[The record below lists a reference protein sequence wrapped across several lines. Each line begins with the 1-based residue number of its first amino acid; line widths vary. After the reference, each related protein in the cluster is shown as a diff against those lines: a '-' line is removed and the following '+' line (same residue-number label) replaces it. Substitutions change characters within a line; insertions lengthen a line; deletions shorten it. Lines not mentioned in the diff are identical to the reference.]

1 MSCHIVHINSFLD
14 RERVMTQRAADV
26 IVVPMLNGFACE
38 IRGIDATAPMEDA
51 AFARIEQA
59 FDRFG
64 VLFLRQQNVTPLEQV
79 AFSRRFGEVEVNFNS
94 DRFGLAD
101 VPEIFAIGNATR
113 DGEAIALK
121 GVGQT
126 WHSDM
131 CYAANPPRATMLFA
145 VEVPQLHGL
154 PLGDTCFANAAA
166 AWDALPEAMQ
176 NYVDGRQAT
185 FDFRGRQRARP
196 VPPETVAQYPPV
208 QHPMVRRHPRTGR
221 KSLYVMRDDCTAI
234 EGCTERES
242 KRLINALAEHIL
254 RPEFTYRHR
263 WQAGDLLLWD
273 NCTVQHRAL
282 NDYEAP
288 ERRLMH
294 RSTIA
299 G

>member
-1 MSCHIVHINSFLD
+1 MAASSSIGRLKNSAQPRSLPVVRIYVSEFLSMSCHIVHINSFLD

-26 IVVPMLNGFACE
+26 IVVPMVNGFACE

-64 VLFLRQQNVTPLEQV
+64 VLFLRRQNVTPLEQV

-166 AWDALPEAMQ
+166 A
-176 NYVDGRQAT
+176 
-185 FDFRGRQRARP
+185 
-196 VPPETVAQYPPV
+196 
-208 QHPMVRRHPRTGR
+208 
-221 KSLYVMRDDCTAI
+221 SL
-234 EGCTERES
+234 S
-242 KRLINALAEHIL
+242 H
-254 RPEFTYRHR
+254 
-263 WQAGDLLLWD
+263 
-273 NCTVQHRAL
+273 
-282 NDYEAP
+282 
-288 ERRLMH
+288 
-294 RSTIA
+294 
-299 G
+299 